1 MKKLKKL
8 IVLIIVLL
16 AFAVLHCYTEDQFS
30 TPPAK
35 GMTEQIE
42 EWVNQFF
49 SD

>member
-1 MKKLKKL
+1 MKKKL
-8 IVLIIVLL
+8 IILIIVLL
-16 AFAVLHCYTEDQFS
+16 AFAMLHCYTEDKFS
-30 TPPAK
+30 TPQPK